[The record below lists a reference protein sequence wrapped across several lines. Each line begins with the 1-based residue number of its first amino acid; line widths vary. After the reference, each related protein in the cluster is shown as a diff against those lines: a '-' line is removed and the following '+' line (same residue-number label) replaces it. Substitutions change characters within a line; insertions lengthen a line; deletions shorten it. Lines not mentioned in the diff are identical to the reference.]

1 MRKWLEEARRARYV
15 GVAELAQEAARILS
29 ESGLAQQA
37 RGTVTELPDERT
49 VRYYLAEGL
58 LPPADEKQGTAS
70 VFGFRHLLGLLVV
83 KKLQAEHLPIRAI
96 RELVAGKTER
106 QLERL
111 LGGEAE
117 AGGGPASRSEALSY
131 LESLLRKSAP
141 APPPAAAA
149 AAPPRRAAPPGAI
162 TGPPTAPTAASQTA
176 TWSRVELEP
185 GLEVHISDSY
195 RAPHSEGALRRLS
208 QSFMNVLRSLGA
220 RLPGGGE
227 K

>member
-96 RELVAGKTER
+96 RELVAAKTER

-111 LGGEAE
+111 LGGETE
-117 AGGGPASRSEALSY
+117 AGGGPASRSEALNY

-141 APPPAAAA
+141 APPPAPAAS
-149 AAPPRRAAPPGAI
+149 APFRAAPPAAI
-162 TGPPTAPTAASQTA
+162 TGPPSAPPAASQTA

-195 RAPHSEGALRRLS
+195 RAPQSEGALRRLS